1 MFDAM
6 DPELGAREAS
16 IPPYLKEMFI
26 GYRSKECAANMS
38 TSKLPY
44 YASLLSEL
52 AYTLRN
58 NGLGYTLDT
67 IKRTLRK

>member
-1 MFDAM
+1 
-6 DPELGAREAS
+6 
-16 IPPYLKEMFI
+16 MFI
-26 GYRSKECAANMS
+26 GYRGKEDAADIS
-38 TSKLPY
+38 TSKLSY
-44 YASLLSEL
+44 YTSLLSEL